1 MPSIRGRG
9 RVRVS
14 LDTLAND
21 YPPDCKLTVKVQLF
35 ELRHLFQ
42 RWRERLGT
50 SSVNLVIWP
59 MHVGERWGMDGEC
72 APEKEV
78 RMEGADTRLRNLTLD
93 VQA

>member
-1 MPSIRGRG
+1 M
-9 RVRVS
+9 S

-21 YPPDCKLTVKVQLF
+21 YPPDDKLTAKVQLF
-35 ELRHLFQ
+35 ERRHLFQ

-50 SSVNLVIWP
+50 SNANTVIWP
-59 MHVGERWGMDGEC
+59 MHVSERWGMDGEG

-78 RMEGADTRLRNLTLD
+78 RMEGADTRLRNLTLG